1 MLVFICYVSTIYIL
15 KCIKRLT
22 FDGVGLDDLGIGDI
36 VLLCKPLGVNNLT
49 TGTDPLGPVQF
60 KFISYYYYVLI
71 IIY

>member
-1 MLVFICYVSTIYIL
+1 M
-15 KCIKRLT
+15 KRLT

-60 KFISYYYYVLI
+60 KFISYYV
-71 IIY
+71 